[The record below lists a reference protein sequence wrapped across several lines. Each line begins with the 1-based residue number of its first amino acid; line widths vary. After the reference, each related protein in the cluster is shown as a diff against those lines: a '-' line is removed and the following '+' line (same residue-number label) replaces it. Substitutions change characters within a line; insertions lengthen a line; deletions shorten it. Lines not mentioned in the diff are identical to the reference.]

1 MTTNAS
7 MLRLRNAN
15 PFPELMTVDGA
26 DLFERITALP
36 LDSRLRR
43 RATPSRRRTVV
54 LAASLAVVALLAS
67 TAFAISNWVIG
78 GAVKPPVTKG
88 EYRRAQHALTL
99 PPGYTW
105 PALHIEPNTVTGQ
118 GAGGG
123 HAVVAAQNA
132 WECYWVQAIH
142 NGDSAAQLRAHRE
155 LNALLTHNVVVAP
168 ANASENW
175 TPPSPPKAPY
185 AVFADDGGFESLKAA
200 YAQAAAGHPKR
211 LIDSCRANAP
221 R

>member
-15 PFPELMTVDGA
+15 PVPELPTVDGA
-26 DLFERITALP
+26 ELFERITALP
-36 LDSRLRR
+36 LDSRLRQPPAPHR
-43 RATPSRRRTVV
+43 RLVVV
-54 LAASLAVVALLAS
+54 LAVSLAVMAVLAS
-67 TAFAISNWVIG
+67 TAFAISSWVIG
-78 GAVKPPVTKG
+78 GAVEPPVTKG

-105 PALHIEPNTVTGQ
+105 PALHIPPNTVTGR

-142 NGDSAAQLRAHRE
+142 DGDNAAQRRAHNE
-155 LNALLTHNVVVAP
+155 LNALLAGNVIVAP

-175 TPPSPPKAPY
+175 TPPNPPKAPY
-185 AVFADDGGFESLKAA
+185 AVFADDGGVQWLKAT
-200 YAQAAAGHPKR
+200 YAQAATGHPQR